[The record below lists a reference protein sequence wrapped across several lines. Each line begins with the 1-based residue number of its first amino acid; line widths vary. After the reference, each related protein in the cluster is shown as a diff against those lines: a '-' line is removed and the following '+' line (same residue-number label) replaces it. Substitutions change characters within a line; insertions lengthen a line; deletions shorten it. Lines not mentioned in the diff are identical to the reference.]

1 MTVTC
6 TEEGCLIA
14 AEGICARL
22 GGTSPCEKA
31 TVSLEEEIAKQLP
44 QMSVEA
50 QLGAKDAVSTGTF
63 VHAGT
68 ELGISDAGELMCEHA
83 TFVIG
88 IVGFYGAGKTSFLN
102 SLYLLASCG
111 DMSAHGYAFAGS
123 LTLPG
128 FEERARASR
137 KWIPGQIPD
146 RMSIRTKIAEGR
158 SAGFMHI
165 DLFSRSNGRSIRLLL
180 SDIPGEWASDL
191 VDNVR
196 HAKRFRFLNRS
207 DSIFV
212 MVEASLLTAPQSR
225 HAELHRQEMLL
236 DRIAQIAIPGTA
248 VHIVLT
254 KADEN
259 DMLEPAGLARL
270 VAYAE
275 ALGFRASAH
284 VIASLSKLDHVASG
298 TGVLELLSAAIERPH
313 LPVAPSANGRSAG
326 RNFGWLPSAQGDMK

>member
-14 AEGICARL
+14 SEGICARA

-31 TVSLEEEIAKQLP
+31 TISLEEEIAKQVP
-44 QMSVEA
+44 QIVVEPPV
-50 QLGAKDAVSTGTF
+50 GGHDAGNIGTY

-68 ELGISDAGELMCEHA
+68 ELGIADAAELMCERA

-102 SLYLLASCG
+102 ALYLLASCG

-137 KWIPGQIPD
+137 KWIAGQIPD

-158 SAGFMHI
+158 SAGFMHV
-165 DLFSRSNGRSIRLLL
+165 DLFSRFNGRSIRLLL

-191 VDNVR
+191 VGNVR
-196 HAKRFRFLNRS
+196 HAKRFQFLNRS
-207 DSIFV
+207 DSIFL
-212 MVEASLLTAPQSR
+212 MVEASLLKAPQTR

-236 DRIAQIAIPGTA
+236 DRIGEIAIRGTA

-254 KADEN
+254 KADEI
-259 DMLEPAGLARL
+259 DMVEPPGLARL

-275 ALGFRASAH
+275 ALGFQASAH
-284 VIASLSKLDHVASG
+284 VIASLSKLGHVASG

-313 LPVAPSANGRSAG
+313 SPVTSNANGRSAG
-326 RNFGWLPSAQGDMK
+326 RNFGYLPTAQGDMK